1 MGALSVEV
9 SSDGRNARSALS
21 SFGGL
26 PASLAHLAIVL
37 IMATTDSVAVAMAYG
52 RLAKQHLEAK
62 ARARAETTLGG
73 GYFASFLAAENAAFR
88 LQAATECAH
97 RPHPVKNAQV
107 INKNS
112 TADAPAQPLAN
123 KSVVSALN
131 PRLPRRPGDA
141 RPYVGDRAIALALR
155 PEIRPK
161 NGSLLR

>member
-1 MGALSVEV
+1 MRFLLTAEMMG
-9 SSDGRNARSALS
+9 ALS

-26 PASLAHLAIVL
+26 PAGFPHLAIVL
-37 IMATTDSVAVAMAYG
+37 NLATADSVAVAMVYG
-52 RLAKQHLEAK
+52 RLAKQHLEER
-62 ARARAETTLGG
+62 RARAETTLGG
-73 GYFASFLAAENAAFR
+73 GYFASFLAAGNAPFR
-88 LQAATECAH
+88 LKAATACAP

-141 RPYVGDRAIALALR
+141 HRPFAGDRASALALR